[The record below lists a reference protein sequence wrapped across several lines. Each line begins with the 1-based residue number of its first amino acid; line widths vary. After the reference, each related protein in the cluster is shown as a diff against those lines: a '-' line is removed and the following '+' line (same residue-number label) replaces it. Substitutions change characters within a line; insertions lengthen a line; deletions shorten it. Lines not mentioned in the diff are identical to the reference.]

1 MDPRLSL
8 ANYGSILRMHRRQSA
23 PPSLVPPGVTPNY
36 VNPDTIGGQVTSTS
50 LTLIVFSTIFVVARL
65 SIKLR
70 VVKKQSWDDYA
81 EHYYLG
87 YHIWDIPLPELMA
100 KGEMQ
105 KNVRCQPARR

>member
-1 MDPRLSL
+1 MTR
-8 ANYGSILRMHRRQSA
+8 NTFCET
-23 PPSLVPPGVTPNY
+23 V
-36 VNPDTIGGQVTSTS
+36 
-50 LTLIVFSTIFVVARL
+50 LTLV
-65 SIKLR
+65 
-70 VVKKQSWDDYA
+70 DA